1 MSFKNFLKIAQR
13 AGKEFAETTKDA
25 YHDIKEDLKSQDTK
39 LAEVLKK
46 IDDPNVSKEEVKASI
61 KKMVMGDKYSET
73 KEEELRKLKE
83 KLQPELDKFA
93 QVGHLDADELE
104 SLNNSIG
111 EILELEDPDY
121 VKGLIKKVRK
131 INVDLEEA
139 NRVIKSAASE
149 VDSFLEEIKPG
160 NAKQSTVDAEPEV

>member
-1 MSFKNFLKIAQR
+1 M
-13 AGKEFAETTKDA
+13 
-25 YHDIKEDLKSQDTK
+25 
-39 LAEVLKK
+39 
-46 IDDPNVSKEEVKASI
+46 
-61 KKMVMGDKYSET
+61 
-73 KEEELRKLKE
+73 RKLKE
-83 KLQPELDKFA
+83 KLQPELDKLA

-111 EILELEDPDY
+111 EILELGDPDY
-121 VKGLIKKVRK
+121 IKGLIKKVRK

-149 VDSFLEEIKPG
+149 VDSLLEEIKPG